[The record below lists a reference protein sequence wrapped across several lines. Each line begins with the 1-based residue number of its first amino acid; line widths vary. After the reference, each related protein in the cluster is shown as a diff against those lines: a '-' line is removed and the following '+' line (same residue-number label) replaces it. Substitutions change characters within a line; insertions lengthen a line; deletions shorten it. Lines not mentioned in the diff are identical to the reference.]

1 MNVVGHQDV
10 SVELAASLPEG
21 FVQPVE
27 VGVVIV
33 FVQEAGVAV
42 VPALHDVQGQTI
54 KMGTATTWHTKNVSR
69 AGEEGVNGREI
80 EPGLFSAFSAF
91 SDPNLVSFSPDR
103 HLASERVS
111 YPLQAGNLW
120 VAARPR
126 TSMQSNSMI
135 ARVVLS
141 RETGKKPDG
150 RNPASSNTDSDSMKP
165 GVPS

>member
-1 MNVVGHQDV
+1 MVHQDV
-10 SVELAASLPEG
+10 SVELAASFPEG

-33 FVQEAGVAV
+33 FVQEEGVAV
-42 VPALHDVQGQTI
+42 VPALHDVPGQTI
-54 KMGTATTWHTKNVSR
+54 KMGTATMWHPKASR
-69 AGEEGVNGREI
+69 AGEEGVNGCEI
-80 EPGLFSAFSAF
+80 EPGPFSGPFSGP
-91 SDPNLVSFSPDR
+91 SLVSLSPDR
-103 HLASERVS
+103 CLAGERVS
-111 YPLQAGNLW
+111 YPLQSGNLW

-135 ARVVLS
+135 AMVVLS

-150 RNPASSNTDSDSMKP
+150 RNPASLKTASASMKP